1 MNKTIIVDVDGT
13 IADASSRKH
22 WVASKPRNWKAFFAD
37 IENDPLIVQVEMAID
52 ALAATKQYDLVICTG
67 RAEEYKPAT
76 LRWLKIHFPNVH
88 FSSFYFRK
96 DGDYRDYTEVKKEML
111 DQMRV
116 DGFNPVMAF
125 DDRKKV
131 VDMWVEN
138 GIFVFDVAQGK
149 GDF

>member
-1 MNKTIIVDVDGT
+1 MNRTIIVDVDGT
-13 IADASSRKH
+13 IADASGRKH

-37 IENDPLIVQVEMAID
+37 IESDPLILPVSKVIE
-52 ALAATKQYDLVICTG
+52 ALSETGIYDLVICTG

-76 LRWLKIHFPNVH
+76 LRWLHRHFPDVH
-88 FSSFYFRK
+88 FSAYYFRK
-96 DGDYRDYTEVKKEML
+96 DGDYRDDTEIKKDML
-111 DQMRV
+111 DQMRK
-116 DGFNPVMAF
+116 DGFDPIMAF

-149 GDF
+149 GNF